1 MRKEEEKEKNKS
13 EAATGSLMAADNGY
27 AECYPGT
34 LGNSVHR
41 KSIGANV
48 YFENYMEKIRI
59 F

>member
-34 LGNSVHR
+34 LGNSVNR
-41 KSIGANV
+41 
-48 YFENYMEKIRI
+48 
-59 F
+59 